1 MAKDLEIQKHL
12 SYDRLNGKQK
22 VAILLMTLDVD
33 NAAKIYSQ
41 LDPKDVES
49 IAVEIT
55 TLKGVSKEII
65 HKVNE
70 EFFELMTAHG
80 YYLDGGLD
88 YALTLLQKSFGPER
102 AKEILDKIKILT
114 TIRGF
119 DILRKADPQQLA
131 SFLSKEHP
139 QTIALI
145 LSHLTPDQSS
155 DLLSEF
161 TDELRADTLVRIA
174 TLGKVSPSIIAEVEA
189 VVDQIGDAVLSQN
202 LAATGGA
209 QLVAAILNKT
219 NNATAKSLLES
230 IEERNP
236 GLSGEIKRLMF
247 LFEDI
252 IMIDDKGIQRILREV
267 DKRDLAMALKV
278 ADEKIQTKIFKNMS
292 ERAAEVIR
300 EELEFMGPVKLK
312 DVEAAQVRIVDV
324 IKVLE
329 ERDEIVISGRGSED
343 VFV

>member
-1 MAKDLEIQKHL
+1 MAKELEISGHL
-12 SYDRLNGKQK
+12 TSERLNGKQK

-49 IAVEIT
+49 IAVEIS
-55 TLKGVSKEII
+55 TLKGVSKDII
-65 HKVNE
+65 HRVNE
-70 EFFELMTAHG
+70 DFFELMTAHG

>member
-1 MAKDLEIQKHL
+1 MAKELEISRHL
-12 SYDRLNGKQK
+12 TYERLNGKQK

-49 IAVEIT
+49 IAVEIS
-55 TLKGVSKEII
+55 TLKGVSKDII
-65 HKVNE
+65 HRVNE
-70 EFFELMTAHG
+70 DFFELMTAHG

-343 VFV
+343 GFV

>member
-1 MAKDLEIQKHL
+1 MGKELDIPRHL
-12 SYDRLNGKQK
+12 TYERLNGKQK
-22 VAILLMTLDVD
+22 VAILLMTLDVE

-55 TLKGVSKEII
+55 TLKGVSKDIV
-65 HKVNE
+65 HRVNE
-70 EFFELMTAHG
+70 DFFELMTAHG

-88 YALTLLQKSFGPER
+88 YAMSLLQKSFGVER
-102 AKEILDKIKILT
+102 AKEILEKIKILT

-155 DLLSEF
+155 DLLNEF
-161 TDELRADTLVRIA
+161 SDELRADTLVRIA

-219 NNATAKSLLES
+219 NNATAKSLLEN

-312 DVEAAQVRIVDV
+312 DVEAAQVRIVDI

>member
-1 MAKDLEIQKHL
+1 MAKELEPVKNL
-12 SYDRLNGKQK
+12 SFDKLTGRQK
-22 VAILLMTLDVD
+22 VAILLMTLDVEH
-33 NAAKIYSQ
+33 ASKIYS
-41 LDPKDVES
+41 LMDSKDVEA
-49 IAVEIT
+49 IAIEIT
-55 TLKGVSKEII
+55 TLRGVSKEII
-65 HKVNE
+65 HQVNE
-70 EFFELMTAHG
+70 DFFELMTAHG
-80 YYLDGGLD
+80 YYIDGGVD
-88 YALTLLQKSFGPER
+88 YAMNLLQRSFGIER
-102 AKEILDKIKILT
+102 AREIIEKIKMLT

-155 DLLSEF
+155 DLLNEFSE
-161 TDELRADTLVRIA
+161 ELRADTLVRIA
-174 TLGKVSPSIIAEVEA
+174 TLGKVSPAIIAEVET

-209 QLVAAILNKT
+209 ALVAAILNKT
-219 NNATAKSLLES
+219 NNAAAKSLLET

-312 DVEAAQVRIVDV
+312 DVEAAQMRIVDV

>member
-1 MAKDLEIQKHL
+1 MAKELEISRHL
-12 SYDRLNGKQK
+12 TYERLNGKQK

-49 IAVEIT
+49 IAVEIS
-55 TLKGVSKEII
+55 TLKGVSKDII
-65 HKVNE
+65 HRVNE
-70 EFFELMTAHG
+70 DFFELMTAHG

-267 DKRDLAMALKV
+267 DIRDLAMALKV